1 MCDFDDYGSV
11 VIFGHRNGKKINIHY
26 GNKVINDSH
35 VNSKSTNRN
44 LLTNYESS
52 SSLF

>member
-1 MCDFDDYGSV
+1 MCDFDDYGLV
-11 VIFGHRNGKKINIHY
+11 VIFGQRNGKNVNIHY
-26 GNKVINDSH
+26 DNKVINDSH
-35 VNSKSTNRN
+35 INSKSTNTN